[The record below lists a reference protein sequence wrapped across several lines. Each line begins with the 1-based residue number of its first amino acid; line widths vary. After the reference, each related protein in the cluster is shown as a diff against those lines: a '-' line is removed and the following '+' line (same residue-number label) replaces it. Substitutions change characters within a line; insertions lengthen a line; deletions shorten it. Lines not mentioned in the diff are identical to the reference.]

1 MLKFGGTSLA
11 SPKDIKD
18 VAKTI
23 ASFSKD
29 NQIVVVCSAV
39 DGVTDDLILISK
51 MIEQKKKK
59 DVAKTLD
66 ELIKKHRKLADQT
79 IKNST
84 IKKQLVEKLSS
95 DISELQELVRGLT
108 LLKEVSVRSLDYLIS
123 EGLGSQITMAHDVC
137 LKPETVRYGGRG
149 FAHILDSIIPRMLKR
164 GISQQQIDAML
175 IDNPAKALKFK

>member
-59 DVAKTLD
+59 DVAK
-66 ELIKKHRKLADQT
+66 H
-79 IKNST
+79 
-84 IKKQLVEKLSS
+84 
-95 DISELQELVRGLT
+95 
-108 LLKEVSVRSLDYLIS
+108 
-123 EGLGSQITMAHDVC
+123 
-137 LKPETVRYGGRG
+137 
-149 FAHILDSIIPRMLKR
+149 
-164 GISQQQIDAML
+164 
-175 IDNPAKALKFK
+175 

>member
-1 MLKFGGTSLA
+1 MKLVLKFGGTSLA

-66 ELIKKHRKLADQT
+66 ELIKLSKILKL
-79 IKNST
+79 KNN
-84 IKKQLVEKLSS
+84 
-95 DISELQELVRGLT
+95 
-108 LLKEVSVRSLDYLIS
+108 Y
-123 EGLGSQITMAHDVC
+123 
-137 LKPETVRYGGRG
+137 
-149 FAHILDSIIPRMLKR
+149 
-164 GISQQQIDAML
+164 
-175 IDNPAKALKFK
+175 

>member
-66 ELIKKHRKLADQT
+66 ELIKKH
-79 IKNST
+79 N
-84 IKKQLVEKLSS
+84 
-95 DISELQELVRGLT
+95 
-108 LLKEVSVRSLDYLIS
+108 
-123 EGLGSQITMAHDVC
+123 
-137 LKPETVRYGGRG
+137 
-149 FAHILDSIIPRMLKR
+149 
-164 GISQQQIDAML
+164 
-175 IDNPAKALKFK
+175 